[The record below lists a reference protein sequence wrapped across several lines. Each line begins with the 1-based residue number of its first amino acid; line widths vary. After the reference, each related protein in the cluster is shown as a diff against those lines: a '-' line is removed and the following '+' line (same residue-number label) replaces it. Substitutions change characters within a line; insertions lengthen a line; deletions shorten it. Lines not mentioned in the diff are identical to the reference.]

1 MSKKT
6 CFFVTPIGAEN
17 SDERKTSDKVLKNL
31 LLPTLEKEFN
41 VVRVDQLN
49 LPDNINQ
56 TILEYLDEADLVIVD
71 MTNHNPNVFYEFG
84 YRHATG
90 KPLIPIIMKNSNEI
104 PFDVISLRT
113 IFYSFDVEDINNAIL
128 RLKETIAA
136 FDFKPLNSESVQHTN
151 QDNQLLLLKIS
162 DKLEEVLEA
171 INSRNDLETDKVAG
185 LVAKYAQPQKSVEA
199 VAVEQ
204 MISGIFQNPD
214 LLQQLAISPEQ
225 NDHPNL

>member
-17 SDERKTSDKVLKNL
+17 SAERKTSDKVLKNL

-56 TILEYLDEADLVIVD
+56 TILEYLDNADLVIID

-90 KPLIPIIMKNSNEI
+90 KPLIPIIMKNSSEI

-128 RLKETIAA
+128 RLKETIDA
-136 FDFKPLNSESVQHTN
+136 FDFKPLTSESVQHTN

-162 DKLEEVLEA
+162 DKLEEVLDA
-171 INSRNDLETDKVAG
+171 INSRNDSETDKVAG

-214 LLQQLAISPEQ
+214 LLQQAISGEQ
-225 NDHPNL
+225 NAQPNL